1 MATTT
6 NIPDS
11 NLINTV
17 TTDVTTTTTT
27 TTQFTIP
34 PAPSPNVRF
43 ASLRHWFMRSDRTFE
58 ASEARLLSRLRFFI
72 LGEKTVASELK
83 TTARVGLVDL
93 DGDGIRKINTLVIDQ
108 EFNESTAVTQEKKN
122 LVMCHGFGGGLG
134 FFYRNYHRLSLV
146 EGWRIYSIDWLGM
159 GRSTRNKFKIKGKTI
174 EETVDEAENFFVDS
188 LEKWRQ
194 VQKIEKMTLLGHSLG
209 GYFAAV
215 YALKYPQHVERL
227 IMVSPVGIP
236 PSPYEDLKNIKDS
249 VNRRAL
255 PLWLIKLWDANITP
269 QSFMRWTGPFGPSLV
284 SQYTSRRFANLD
296 EQDRIDLHDYLY
308 HVSAAPGSGE
318 YALSR
323 ILAPGAYARK
333 PLMYRL
339 EGIKMPTTFIYGE
352 EDWMDYREAIK
363 VSTRMN
369 VPIKIIQ
376 IPHSGHHL
384 YIDNPEEF
392 DKAVINEMVE
402 VSDIDI
408 N

>member
-1 MATTT
+1 MPVQ
-6 NIPDS
+6 IS
-11 NLINTV
+11 SKYLLY
-17 TTDVTTTTTT
+17 
-27 TTQFTIP
+27 P
-34 PAPSPNVRF
+34 PIYRSPNVRF
-43 ASLRHWFMRSDRTFE
+43 ASLRHWLMRSDRTFE

-72 LGEKTVASELK
+72 LGEKTDTSELK

-93 DGDGIRKINTLVIDQ
+93 DGDGKRKINTLVIDNNNGTIA
-108 EFNESTAVTQEKKN
+108 EVQEKKN

-159 GRSTRNKFKIKGKTI
+159 GRSTRKTI

-236 PSPYEDLKNIKDS
+236 PSPYEDLKNIKDN
-249 VNRRAL
+249 VNGRTL
-255 PLWLIKLWDANITP
+255 PLWLVKLWDANFTP
-269 QSFMRWTGPFGPSLV
+269 QLLMRLVGPFGPSLI

-333 PLMYRL
+333 PLIQRYSNH
-339 EGIKMPTTFIYGE
+339 GE

-363 VSTRMN
+363 ASVKMN
-369 VPIKIIQ
+369 VPTKVIQ

-402 VSDIDI
+402 VANS
-408 N
+408 